1 MSLSPASDPLEMPDE
16 LYEGLATVNANA
28 SVDTADDLDSV
39 VAHPVAHPGEEKD
52 CDVDNVSEA
61 LDDHNDDAEDT
72 KEAVILVADSDTE
85 DTQEAISVDDSDM
98 EDTREAV
105 SSVDESDVEDIREV
119 VNVARAQESFQPG
132 ATPMNN
138 GKRYLGK
145 VILFSVCLIT
155 ALTRVCVAHNLVGVI
170 EVTDLV
176 THHVVN
182 VQFHDMSMRRAYHF
196 ADHFRYDMASLG
208 QRGAIYACQ
217 PDTSHPAHV
226 VYKPYSSWTC
236 RSDWTYELRSGTSVV
251 GVAAGGSPTAESLRK
266 DVDIESLGNVVIATS
281 DGDLIFLSGGGVERA
296 CVSLPGTFITMV
308 AGPEWVFLV
317 TRDGSTT
324 TDGSQNLM
332 GRLIKFDDFCILQK
346 DNLPVPK
353 YHTLKWIGIT
363 EEGVS
368 LYGL

>member
-1 MSLSPASDPLEMPDE
+1 MSSPPASDPSEMPDE
-16 LYEGLATVNANA
+16 RGGLATVNVNA
-28 SVDTADDLDSV
+28 SVDTPDDLDSV
-39 VAHPVAHPGEEKD
+39 VAHPGGEKG
-52 CDVDNVSEA
+52 CDVDNVGEA
-61 LDDHNDDAEDT
+61 LNGHNDIAEGT
-72 KEAVILVADSDTE
+72 KEAVIFVADSDTE
-85 DTQEAISVDDSDM
+85 DTQEAAILADDSDM

-105 SSVDESDVEDIREV
+105 SSVDESDAEDIREV
-119 VNVARAQESFQPG
+119 VNVVQAQESFQPG

-138 GKRYLGK
+138 GKRYLGR
-145 VILFSVCLIT
+145 VILFSICLVT

-353 YHTLKWIGIT
+353 HHTLKWVGIT

-368 LYGL
+368 F